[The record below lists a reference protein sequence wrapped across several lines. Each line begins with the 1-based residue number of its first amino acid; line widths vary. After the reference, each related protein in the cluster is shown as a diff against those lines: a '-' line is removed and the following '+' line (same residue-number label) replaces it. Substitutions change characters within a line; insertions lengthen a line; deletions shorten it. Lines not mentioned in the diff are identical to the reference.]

1 MTFKIVCLKL
11 YNVIRSGNG
20 NTSAQSVISFTYM
33 EDYPT
38 TKLQDT
44 NIIQVCFINIDF

>member
-1 MTFKIVCLKL
+1 MTFQLVCLKL

-20 NTSAQSVISFTYM
+20 NTSGQSVISFKCM

-38 TKLQDT
+38 TEMPDT
-44 NIIQVCFINIDF
+44 NIIHV